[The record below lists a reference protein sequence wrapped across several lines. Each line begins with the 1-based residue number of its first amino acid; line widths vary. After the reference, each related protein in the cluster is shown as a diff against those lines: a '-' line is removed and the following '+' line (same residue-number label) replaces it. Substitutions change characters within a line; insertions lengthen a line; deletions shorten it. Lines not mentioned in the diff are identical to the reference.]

1 MGHGGQA
8 GGGIMA
14 AVGRELRT
22 ALPPTLFFLA
32 AFNVLA
38 TTVAMIAQGEAAAIG
53 SHAAVSVG
61 ALIAGKAVLVA
72 DRLPFFN
79 RYPHKPLVWN
89 VVWKA
94 ALYVA
99 VTMLLR
105 LAERLISAALAPGG
119 FAEAFS
125 GEVAHFDW
133 PRFWAV
139 QMWLAIL
146 FLTYSAFREA
156 VGVIGRERAL
166 AIFLAP
172 PDRRG

>member
-1 MGHGGQA
+1 MDRALEFLRG
-8 GGGIMA
+8 
-14 AVGRELRT
+14 ELRT
-22 ALPPTLFFLA
+22 AAPPTLFFLV

-38 TTVAMIAQGEAAAIG
+38 LTVAMVANEGVASVAT
-53 SHAAVSVG
+53 HVKVTVG
-61 ALIAGKAVLVA
+61 ALIAGKAVLLA

-99 VTMLLR
+99 VTMALR
-105 LAERLISAALAPGG
+105 LAERLVSAALAPDG
-119 FAEAFS
+119 FAHAFAHEA
-125 GEVAHFDW
+125 AAFDW

-172 PDRRG
+172 PDRR

>member
-1 MGHGGQA
+1 MA
-8 GGGIMA
+8 KAKGIGA
-14 AVGRELRT
+14 ALLREARS

-38 TTVAMIAQGEAAAIG
+38 LTVALLGDG
-53 SHAAVSVG
+53 AAVSFATHAKVTFG
-61 ALIAGKAVLVA
+61 ALIAGKAVLIA

-79 RYPHKPLVWN
+79 RYPDKPLVWN
-89 VVWKA
+89 VAWKA

-99 VTMLLR
+99 VAATLR
-105 LAERLISAALAPGG
+105 LIERAVSEG
-119 FAEAFS
+119 FPPES
-125 GEVAHFDW
+125 FDW
-133 PRFWAV
+133 PRFWAILL
-139 QMWLAIL
+139 WLAIL